1 MIGIPVA
8 CVADMDVMPDCA
20 PEVLGLVK
28 GDADPKWQASRRRW
42 KAVRDFGDDEK
53 TRATALAGQRKRLK
67 QHDGQSVLTFVA
79 DHWTLE
85 YDLAYC
91 GLAEQVYV
99 AALLA
104 RNDDPLNEER
114 KKRDDVIADAKA
126 EFETLESEAGG
137 DDAALCSRIY
147 RLFHSGGVSKAVAAQ
162 HLAELLVED
171 FDEGKLDAGTLRAK
185 LPTYLLQAI
194 QQVTTQPLQPVS
206 AAATDGDGDA

>member
-1 MIGIPVA
+1 MIEIPVA
-8 CVADMDVMPDCA
+8 CIADMDVMPDCA
-20 PEVLGLVK
+20 PEILGLVE

-53 TRATALAGQRKRLK
+53 TRSIALAGQRERLK
-67 QHDGQSVLTFVA
+67 EHDGQSVMTFVA

-99 AALLA
+99 AASLA

-126 EFETLESEAGG
+126 EFASLKSEAGG

-147 RLFHSGGVSKAVAAQ
+147 RLFHSGWRIQGGGGAAPC
-162 HLAELLVED
+162 
-171 FDEGKLDAGTLRAK
+171 GTPCRGLR
-185 LPTYLLQAI
+185 
-194 QQVTTQPLQPVS
+194 
-206 AAATDGDGDA
+206 